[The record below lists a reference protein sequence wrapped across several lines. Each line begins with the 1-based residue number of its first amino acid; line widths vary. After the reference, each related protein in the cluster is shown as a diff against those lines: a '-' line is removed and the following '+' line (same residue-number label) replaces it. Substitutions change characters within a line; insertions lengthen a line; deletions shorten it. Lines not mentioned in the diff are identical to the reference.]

1 MKKLKIK
8 IKGWLVVKIAELR
21 KDNRHL
27 RNKIEELILNE
38 RKYMDEMNNL
48 KRKIRTLNIE
58 NARLKKQCEK

>member
-38 RKYMDEMNNL
+38 RKYIDEMNNL
-48 KRKIRTLNIE
+48 KRQIRTLKIE

>member
-27 RNKIEELILNE
+27 KNKIEELILNE
-38 RKYMDEMNNL
+38 RKYIDEMNNL
-48 KRKIRTLNIE
+48 KRKIRTLKIE

>member
-1 MKKLKIK
+1 MKKLKIQ

-21 KDNRHL
+21 KNNRHL

-38 RKYMDEMNNL
+38 RKYIDEMNNL
-48 KRKIRTLNIE
+48 KRQIRTLKLE

>member
-1 MKKLKIK
+1 MKKLKIQ

-27 RNKIEELILNE
+27 KNKIEELILNE
-38 RKYMDEMNNL
+38 RKYIDEMNNL
-48 KRKIRTLNIE
+48 KRQIRTLKIE

>member
-38 RKYMDEMNNL
+38 RKYIDEMNNL

>member
-1 MKKLKIK
+1 M
-8 IKGWLVVKIAELR
+8 VKIAELR

-38 RKYMDEMNNL
+38 RKYIDEMNNL

>member
-1 MKKLKIK
+1 MKKLKIQ

-38 RKYMDEMNNL
+38 RKYIDEMNNL
-48 KRKIRTLNIE
+48 KRQIRTLKIE